1 MSHAASLKHRAGTL
15 FIQLNQLR
23 VARYDNNRGV
33 ALRVP
38 EKTEKQQGPKL
49 FQPGQSGNPK
59 GRPRGSRNRA
69 TLLAQELLGDEGETI
84 MRKAIELAK
93 KGDKLA
99 LKLCLERI
107 VPRPGRTVEIDLP
120 AVKKADDLVAACAA
134 VIDSAAAG
142 QLTLQEAR
150 EFMELL
156 DAQRKAIETQDLV
169 VRIELLEQRQRAE
182 AAKQKKPRLGGDR

>member
-1 MSHAASLKHRAGTL
+1 MLNTVRATPCSTL
-15 FIQLNQLR
+15 RQH
-23 VARYDNNRGV
+23 RGV
-33 ALRVP
+33 ASLP
-38 EKTEKQQGPKL
+38 EKTEQQQGPKL
-49 FQPGQSGNPK
+49 FRPGQSGNPK

-84 MRKAIELAK
+84 MRKAIDLAR
-93 KGDKLA
+93 KGDKVA

-134 VIDSAAAG
+134 IDAAAAG

-156 DAQRKAIETQDLV
+156 DAKRKAIETQDLV
-169 VRIELLEQRQRAE
+169 VRIELLEQRQHSE
-182 AAKQKKPRLGGDR
+182 AAREKKPRLGWDR

>member
-1 MSHAASLKHRAGTL
+1 M
-15 FIQLNQLR
+15 
-23 VARYDNNRGV
+23 
-33 ALRVP
+33 P
-38 EKTEKQQGPKL
+38 ETTEKQQGPKL

-93 KGDKLA
+93 KGATLA
-99 LKLCLERI
+99 LKLCLDRI
-107 VPRPGRTVEIDLP
+107 VPRSGRTVEIDLP
-120 AVKKADDLVAACAA
+120 AVRKADDPVAACAA
-134 VIDSAAAG
+134 VIESAAAG

-169 VRIELLEQRQRAE
+169 VRIELLEQQRAE
-182 AAKQKKPRLGGDR
+182 AGRPKKPRLGRESER

>member
-1 MSHAASLKHRAGTL
+1 MSCEP
-15 FIQLNQLR
+15 
-23 VARYDNNRGV
+23 
-33 ALRVP
+33 LRVP
-38 EKTEKQQGPKL
+38 EITEKQQRPQL

-107 VPRPGRTVEIDLP
+107 VPRSGRTVEIDLP
-120 AVKKADDLVAACAA
+120 AIRKADDLVAACAA

-182 AAKQKKPRLGGDR
+182 AAKKKPGLGGNR

>member
-1 MSHAASLKHRAGTL
+1 MEVVGLP
-15 FIQLNQLR
+15 
-23 VARYDNNRGV
+23 
-33 ALRVP
+33 RVP

-107 VPRPGRTVEIDLP
+107 VPRPGRRSRSTCP
-120 AVKKADDLVAACAA
+120 R
-134 VIDSAAAG
+134 SRR
-142 QLTLQEAR
+142 LTTWSRL
-150 EFMELL
+150 
-156 DAQRKAIETQDLV
+156 AQR
-169 VRIELLEQRQRAE
+169 
-182 AAKQKKPRLGGDR
+182 

>member
-1 MSHAASLKHRAGTL
+1 MGLP
-15 FIQLNQLR
+15 
-23 VARYDNNRGV
+23 
-33 ALRVP
+33 RVP

-49 FQPGQSGNPK
+49 FHPGQSGNPK

-142 QLTLQEAR
+142 SSRCRKRANSWSCSMRSAKRLRRRTWWCGSSFSSTSSGRMRQSRRSRAWEGIDEAR
-150 EFMELL
+150 RAPE
-156 DAQRKAIETQDLV
+156 ETGSG
-169 VRIELLEQRQRAE
+169 RGENA
-182 AAKQKKPRLGGDR
+182 